1 MNIPVIR
8 RWRRQSGLAAVE
20 FALIAAAILFP
31 LLIGIMEFGRI
42 VFYWNAATEA
52 TRLGAR
58 LAVVCD
64 MDDATIKNK
73 MNALFPVIETTDI
86 QVAYEPAG
94 CTATSCHQVRVSI
107 AKPAAQWT
115 ALRDYGS
122 SAPDAWVFA
131 PVFPP
136 FSTTLPRES
145 MRSSFGPAGA
155 EVSNPVCES
164 SPPPL

>member
-1 MNIPVIR
+1 MNAPVFR
-8 RWRRQSGLAAVE
+8 RRRSQAGLAAIE

-42 VFYWNAATEA
+42 IFYWNAATEA

-64 MDDATIKNK
+64 LDDITIKDK
-73 MNALFPVIETTDI
+73 MHALFPVIETTDI
-86 QVAYEPAG
+86 QIAYEPAG
-94 CTATSCHQVRVSI
+94 CTTTNCRQVRVTV
-107 AKPAAQWT
+107 ARPLQEHTVLK
-115 ALRDYGS
+115 DYRPG
-122 SAPDAWVFA
+122 APSGFWFL
-131 PVFPP
+131 PTFPP

-155 EVSNPVCES
+155 EVANPVCQ
-164 SPPPL
+164 